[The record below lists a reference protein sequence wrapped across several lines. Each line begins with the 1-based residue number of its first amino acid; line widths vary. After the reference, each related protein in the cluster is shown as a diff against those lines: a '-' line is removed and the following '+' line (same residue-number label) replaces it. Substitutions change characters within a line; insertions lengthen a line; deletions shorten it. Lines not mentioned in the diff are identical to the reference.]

1 MHVLQYTSVGVSM
14 LSVLLM
20 SPHDCLQQVMEK
32 SRNAARVVKQMTDLF
47 AEQPDVY
54 KQATGK
60 RSAVQRW
67 IEGSSDMLV
76 PLV

>member
-1 MHVLQYTSVGVSM
+1 M

-20 SPHDCLQQVMEK
+20 SPHDCLQQVMGK

-60 RSAVQRW
+60 RSTVQRW
-67 IEGSSDMLV
+67 IEGSSDVLV

>member
-1 MHVLQYTSVGVSM
+1 MQ
-14 LSVLLM
+14 
-20 SPHDCLQQVMEK
+20 K
-32 SRNAARVVKQMTDLF
+32 SRSAASVVKQMTDLF

-60 RSAVQRW
+60 RNAVQRW
-67 IEGSSDMLV
+67 SEGDAELLT

>member
-1 MHVLQYTSVGVSM
+1 M

-60 RSAVQRW
+60 RSTVQRW